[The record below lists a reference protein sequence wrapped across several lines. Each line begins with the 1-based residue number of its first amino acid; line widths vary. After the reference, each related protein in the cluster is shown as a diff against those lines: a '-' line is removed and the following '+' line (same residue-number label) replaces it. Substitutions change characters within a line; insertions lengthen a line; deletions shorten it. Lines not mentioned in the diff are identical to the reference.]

1 MSGKVWEVLKSG
13 QVHRTE
19 GQDFKMISAPKSPVF
34 VIIIGR

>member
-13 QVHRTE
+13 QVHGTK
-19 GQDFKMISAPKSPVF
+19 GHDFKTISAPKSPVF